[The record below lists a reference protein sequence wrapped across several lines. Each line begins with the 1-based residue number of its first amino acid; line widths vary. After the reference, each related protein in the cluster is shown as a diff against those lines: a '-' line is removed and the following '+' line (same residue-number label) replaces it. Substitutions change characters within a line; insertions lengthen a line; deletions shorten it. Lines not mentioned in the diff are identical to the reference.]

1 MNAERKPVILVVE
14 DDGGVF
20 RLMRFHLEREGFD
33 VRHAADGEKALLE
46 FDRPDRPDLVILDV
60 MLPYHNGYDLLA
72 NLRGRE
78 AWANVPVIMLSSSGR
93 ENDVV
98 KGLSSGAND
107 FLAKP
112 FRPAEVV
119 ARIRNLLEIA
129 TKAKE

>member
-1 MNAERKPVILVVE
+1 MIAEHKPVILVVE
-14 DDGGVF
+14 DDGGIF

-46 FDRPDRPDLVILDV
+46 FDRLDRPDLVILDV

-78 AWANVPVIMLSSSGR
+78 AWANVPVIMLSSSDR
-93 ENDVV
+93 QNDVV

-129 TKAKE
+129 AKAKE